1 MFALADRLNK
11 TVAEIEDLPYTELVE
26 WAAYLGII
34 TDGAGKS

>member
-26 WAAYLGII
+26 WAAYLGIVN
-34 TDGAGKS
+34 DGARKS

>member
-11 TVAEIEDLPYTELVE
+11 TVAEIEELPYTELVE